1 MRAVA
6 AANPRTVVVVNT
18 GSPVELPWREDVA
31 AVLLGWFPGQE
42 GGAALADVL
51 LGAEEPRGRL
61 PTTWGDLAAAPVTRV
76 TPAEGEL
83 PYEEGVFIGY
93 RAWDR
98 AGATPVYPFGHG
110 LGYTDWT
117 YESLALDGTTATV
130 RVRNTGD
137 RAGREVVQL
146 YVSPAEPDP
155 DRPARRLAGF
165 AGVEASPGESVE
177 VTVDIPRRTFET
189 WDETAGAWAYRAGA
203 YVVRAGRSVT
213 DTGLSEPLR
222 V

>member
-18 GSPVELPWREDVA
+18 GSPVKPAVA
-31 AVLLGWFPGQE
+31 RGRRR
-42 GGAALADVL
+42 GAARLVPRRRAARPSPMSSSAPRSPAAGADHL
-51 LGAEEPRGRL
+51 
-61 PTTWGDLAAAPVTRV
+61 GDLAAAPVTRV
-76 TPAEGEL
+76 TGQGEL

-146 YVSPAEPDP
+146 ATSP
-155 DRPARRLAGF
+155 RP
-165 AGVEASPGESVE
+165 
-177 VTVDIPRRTFET
+177 
-189 WDETAGAWAYRAGA
+189 
-203 YVVRAGRSVT
+203 
-213 DTGLSEPLR
+213 
-222 V
+222 